1 MKKFNITAALLIIL
15 VQVQAQKIT
24 LRSNGYINTFQKID
38 NLFFH
43 EYSGQRPTT
52 KTSSIDTIFSKTIM
66 KFDNSFGFN
75 TKNRGEADNVQSK
88 FVGIKRR
95 FSTPYYQHSD
105 GTLQAPTSTSSRTEP
120 TLS

>member
-75 TKNRGEADNVQSK
+75 RNLGD
-88 FVGIKRR
+88 R
-95 FSTPYYQHSD
+95 FSVGLNILPPVFVQWRNDKIFKDDPSAFY
-105 GTLQAPTSTSSRTEP
+105 GSTFS
-120 TLS
+120 